1 MTMIIIPLSKQLISY
16 HHQVSKVS
24 LLLLLADAI
33 GFQNYIMDHGCITLF
48 ENNHQSPD
56 EYIILNNENL
66 NDIDNKM
73 QSQITQLKFA
83 GRFCMNE
90 SIPSIDFS
98 SYHFNKNKEQSA
110 TIESRNRKKI
120 KEAYIDGKH

>member
-1 MTMIIIPLSKQLISY
+1 MTMIIISLSKQLISY

-98 SYHFNKNKEQSA
+98 SYHFNQVEIIRTGCLAFKECLKVIFKS
-110 TIESRNRKKI
+110 IN
-120 KEAYIDGKH
+120 